1 MKKFIEKTGNKIDG
15 TTKEPGSAGP
25 GTVLNIEGTKY
36 IVLEEQG
43 NNQVLVITVDSIGGR
58 RFQAYTS
65 NGLRQDGQYINTY
78 EGSEIDN
85 YLENDW
91 YKGLS
96 AKMQSAIQSTNI
108 KQISCPTYDDP
119 DLKQETGYNGQI
131 YNTISRHV
139 FLPSVSEINKVI
151 DLRRRDKVKEFLNG
165 TNIWTRDS
173 YRGYACFAEYLDADD
188 GCLDFYNVGYT
199 YSIRPAFVV
208 DLSDV
213 NYSVVK
219 LNAYNKLDRLTDE
232 FESVSPEA
240 VIDVGG
246 TKYIIVPEKRGDNQA
261 FAFKLEIGNNFDG
274 TTREPGT
281 AVPGTVLN
289 IEGTKYIVLEEQ
301 GDNQVLVMTVDSI
314 GGRRFHADSSN
325 DLRSDG
331 QYINTYENSEID
343 SYLENN
349 WYKGLSA
356 KMQNAIQTT
365 DIKQASYADYNGPDS
380 KQETGYKGKVYNT
393 ISRHVFLPSVS
404 EIGKVV
410 DLRSPDKVKEFLS
423 GTSIWTRDSYQ
434 DSGYYAE
441 FLYTSLGNLFYDY
454 VGYVYDVRP
463 AFVINL
469 SQVNYTVM
477 GTLNLK

>member
-1 MKKFIEKTGNKIDG
+1 MKKFIEETGNKIDG
-15 TTKEPGSAGP
+15 TTK
-25 GTVLNIEGTKY
+25 
-36 IVLEEQG
+36 
-43 NNQVLVITVDSIGGR
+43 
-58 RFQAYTS
+58 
-65 NGLRQDGQYINTY
+65 
-78 EGSEIDN
+78 
-85 YLENDW
+85 
-91 YKGLS
+91 
-96 AKMQSAIQSTNI
+96 
-108 KQISCPTYDDP
+108 
-119 DLKQETGYNGQI
+119 
-131 YNTISRHV
+131 
-139 FLPSVSEINKVI
+139 
-151 DLRRRDKVKEFLNG
+151 
-165 TNIWTRDS
+165 
-173 YRGYACFAEYLDADD
+173 
-188 GCLDFYNVGYT
+188 
-199 YSIRPAFVV
+199 
-208 DLSDV
+208 
-213 NYSVVK
+213 
-219 LNAYNKLDRLTDE
+219 
-232 FESVSPEA
+232 
-240 VIDVGG
+240 
-246 TKYIIVPEKRGDNQA
+246 
-261 FAFKLEIGNNFDG
+261 
-274 TTREPGT
+274 EPGT

-289 IEGTKYIVLEEQ
+289 IEGTKYIVLEER

-314 GGRRFHADSSN
+314 GDRRFHTDSSN

-343 SYLENN
+343 NYLENN

-356 KMQNAIQTT
+356 KIQNAIQTT

-434 DSGYYAE
+434 GSGYYAE